1 MTEEQTL
8 SAPLGFLGIDGGGS
22 KTLAILVDE
31 QGRELGRG
39 QAGSANYAN
48 VGLEQAKASIYQ
60 AVAAARAQ
68 APGPVE
74 VRNAWIGLAGIDT
87 PQARHDFTPHLRALA
102 PHVLL
107 TNDAE
112 LGLSAL
118 PQAVGIVLIAGT
130 GSIALGRDLHGNVQR
145 SGGWGHILG
154 DEGSGYALGQQA
166 LQAVVR
172 AVDGRGPAT
181 TLMHRILEHWQLTNP
196 YDLIS
201 HIYPLGDKAMIA
213 QLSTRVLQAAREGD
227 VVAKEI
233 IRHAAEELALAVSA
247 VYKKLDFAGQPLAV
261 ALCGGLLIH
270 EGAFRQQ
277 VIEQLGQRLTLGEIA
292 LVDEPARSAAQGASN
307 LTSITHWQQA

>member
-1 MTEEQTL
+1 MTDEQTP
-8 SAPLGFLGIDGGGS
+8 SAPPGFLGIDGGGS

-60 AVAAARAQ
+60 AVATARAQ

-87 PQARHDFTPHLRALA
+87 PQAHHDFTPHLRALA
-102 PHVLL
+102 HHVLL

-130 GSIALGRDLHGNVQR
+130 GSIALGRDQHGDIQR

-166 LQAVVR
+166 LQAAVR
-172 AVDGRGPAT
+172 AADGRGPTT
-181 TLMHRILEHWQLTNP
+181 TLMQRILDLWQLTTP

-201 HIYPLGDKAMIA
+201 HIYPQGDKAMIA
-213 QLSTRVLQAAREGD
+213 QLSTCVLQAAHEGD
-227 VVAKEI
+227 AVANEI
-233 IRHAAEELALAVSA
+233 IHHAAEELALAVSA
-247 VYKKLDFAGQPLAV
+247 VYKKLNFAGQPLAV

-277 VIEQLGQRLTLGEIA
+277 VIEQIGQRITLSEIA
-292 LVDEPARSAAQGASN
+292 LVEEPARSAAQGASN
-307 LTSITHWQQA
+307 LQSLTHWQQP

>member
-1 MTEEQTL
+1 MTDEQTS
-8 SAPLGFLGIDGGGS
+8 SAPLVFLGVDGGGS
-22 KTLAILVDE
+22 KTMAILVDE
-31 QGRELGRG
+31 RGRELGRG

-60 AVAAARAQ
+60 AVAAARDQ
-68 APGPVE
+68 ASGPVE
-74 VRNAWIGLAGIDT
+74 VRSAWIGLAGIDT

-118 PQAVGIVLIAGT
+118 PQAVGVVLIAGT
-130 GSIALGRDLHGNVQR
+130 GSIALGRDSHGKIQR

-166 LQAVVR
+166 LQAAVR
-172 AVDGRGPAT
+172 AADGRGPST
-181 TLMHRILEHWQLTNP
+181 TLLERILAYWQLANP

-201 HIYPLGDKAMIA
+201 HIYPRGDKAMIA
-213 QLSTRVLQAAREGD
+213 QLSTCVLYAAREGD
-227 VVAKEI
+227 VVARAI
-233 IRHAAEELALAVSA
+233 THHAAEELALAVSA
-247 VYKKLDFAGQPLAV
+247 VYRKLDFAGQPLAV

-270 EGAFRQQ
+270 EETFRQQ
-277 VIEQLGQRLTLGEIA
+277 VIEQLGQHHPLGKIA
-292 LVDEPARSAAQGASN
+292 LVDEPALSAAQGASD
-307 LTSITHWQQA
+307 LSSITHWQQA